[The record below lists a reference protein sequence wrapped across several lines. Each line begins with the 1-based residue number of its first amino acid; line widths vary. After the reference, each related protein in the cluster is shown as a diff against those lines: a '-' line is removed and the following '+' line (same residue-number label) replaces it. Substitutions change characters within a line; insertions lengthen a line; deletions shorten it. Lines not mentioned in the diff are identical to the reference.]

1 MIAVHAVEIIRKKR
15 DGGTLTAEE
24 IQFMIEGATSG
35 TIPDYQIAAFCMAI
49 YFQGMTSS
57 ETTALTLAMAESGD
71 TLDLSAIPGIKV
83 DKHSTGGVADT
94 TTLVVAPL
102 VASLGVP
109 VAKMSGRGLGHT
121 GGTIDK
127 LESIPGFRVGLSSD
141 EFIRQVNTLGISII
155 GQTAQLAPADGVI
168 YALRDVTATV
178 ESIPLIASSI
188 MSKKLAAGADA
199 FVLDVKAGQGA
210 FMKTLDDAV
219 ELAKTMVAIGAE
231 SGRTTTALVT
241 DMNQP
246 LGSAIGN
253 ALEVRE
259 AIMTLQGQGPERLTA
274 LCIALAAEMV
284 LLAGAARTQSE
295 AQELVE
301 KQLQTGA
308 GLQMMEKLID
318 AQGGDSRVVRDPE
331 LLPQAKFTAAVKSPE
346 DGYVHAVDPLQVGIT
361 AMRLGAGRETKDS
374 LINLAVGVVLKHQIG
389 SQVRRGDTLAVIHAD
404 SEGHIAE
411 AERSILAAFEIRA
424 EKPEVPPLIYKR
436 ITSDDV

>member
-1 MIAVHAVEIIRKKR
+1 MHAIDIIRKKR
-15 DGGTLTAEE
+15 DGGILTAEE
-24 IQFMIEGATSG
+24 IQYMIEGATAGS
-35 TIPDYQIAAFCMAI
+35 IPDYQIAAFCMAV
-49 YFQGMTSS
+49 YFQGMTSN
-57 ETTALTLAMAESGD
+57 ETTALTLAMAQSGK
-71 TLDLSAIPGIKV
+71 TLDLSAIPGVKV

-127 LESIPGFRVGLSSD
+127 LESIPGFRVDLESE
-141 EFIRQVNTLGISII
+141 EFIRQVTNLGISII
-155 GQTAQLAPADGVI
+155 GQTAQLAPADGLI

-199 FVLDVKAGQGA
+199 FVLDVKTGKGA

-219 ELAKTMVAIGAE
+219 ELAKTMVSIGAK
-231 SGRTTTALVT
+231 SNRTTTALVT

-246 LGSAIGN
+246 LGMAVGN

-259 AIMTLQGQGPERLTA
+259 AILTLQNQGPKRLTA
-274 LCIALAAEMV
+274 ICIALAAEMI
-284 LLAGAARTQSE
+284 LLAGVADTQEEAREQ
-295 AQELVE
+295 VE
-301 KQLQTGA
+301 KQLQSGA
-308 GLQMMEKLID
+308 GLRMLEKLIA
-318 AQGGDSRVVRDPE
+318 AQGGDSKVVHDPT
-331 LLPQAKFTAAVKSPE
+331 LLPQAKFTFAVKAPA
-346 DGYVHAVDPLQVGIT
+346 DGYIHGVDPMQIGVS

-374 LINLAVGVVLKHQIG
+374 PINLAVGIVLEREIG
-389 SQVRRGDTLAVIHAD
+389 NPVKQGDTLAVVHAD
-404 SEGHIAE
+404 REEHISE
-411 AERSILAAFEIRA
+411 AERSILAAFEIRPD
-424 EKPEVPPLIYKR
+424 KPEIPPLIYKR